1 MREVSPNN
9 LLAGE
14 IKMQSEMCVAQVPF
28 TSYVLLLSD
37 SPQCVWLLND
47 VRRSKDGL
55 STHGGAYFMFSNV

>member
-1 MREVSPNN
+1 
-9 LLAGE
+9 
-14 IKMQSEMCVAQVPF
+14 MQSEMCVAQVPF

-55 STHGGAYFMFSNV
+55 STHRGAYFMFSNV